1 MESNLASA
9 WPYFIGGI
17 FSLCVIASW
26 QALRHTRRYNVTE
39 TEALEYIA
47 GKLKRS
53 QDLDSA
59 EEDEQGRILEEMD
72 AEESAGEEGPADNAD
87 DAKSGAEEKTEAA
100 GEKKNEEKKMPPRLM
115 PIETLLEGL
124 SRRTVIADRLELIK
138 RMRES
143 QVKVSLSALQQMT
156 LAREAS
162 SKSLSLP
169 SYAASLSMMLG
180 LLGTVIGLAIMVQQ
194 IDLGLPA
201 DVRSV
206 TLNSWMA
213 SIAHIRGVLDG
224 MRTAFSATMAGI
236 TSAIILS
243 WLNHRLGHAQS
254 AFLNRLDRF
263 TTEDLFPATVPA
275 TEDDSLLEKVS
286 LQLETSFSRLDDIT
300 RNNQETLV
308 ELNAIE
314 KGFVEIV
321 GTIRDSNRAE
331 TSERIQTLIGK
342 TSGVIE
348 QVADLNKSLMTVA
361 ETLPGVVSQVAQ
373 SNQNSLNRMDL
384 MVRSFESQRTQTEQS
399 NMGRIDRLIRA
410 YEQQRSLMSWPLQV
424 KLVFGFLVVSNL
436 ALLGYAIFK

>member
-1 MESNLASA
+1 MESSLASA
-9 WPYFIGGI
+9 WPYFIAGI
-17 FSLCVIASW
+17 FLLCAIASW
-26 QALRHTRRYNVTE
+26 QALRNARRYNVTE

-53 QDLDSA
+53 RELDSA
-59 EEDEQGRILEEMD
+59 EEDKPDRDMKE
-72 AEESAGEEGPADNAD
+72 AEAEAEGEGPAEKAD
-87 DAKSGAEEKTEAA
+87 TEENIAEDEKLETAEEKK
-100 GEKKNEEKKMPPRLM
+100 GKEEKAPERLM
-115 PIETLLEGL
+115 PIEMLLEGL
-124 SRRTVIADRLELIK
+124 SRRTLIADRLELIK

-156 LAREAS
+156 LARETS

-194 IDLGLPA
+194 IDLGLPS
-201 DVRSV
+201 DIKNV
-206 TLNSWMA
+206 TMNSWMA
-213 SIAHIRGVLDG
+213 SIVHIRGVLDG

-243 WLNHRLGHAQS
+243 WLNHRLAHAQS
-254 AFLNRLDRF
+254 AFLDRLDRF

-286 LQLETSFSRLDDIT
+286 LQLETSFSRLDDIA

-331 TSERIQTLIGK
+331 TSERIQNLIGK

-348 QVADLNKSLMTVA
+348 QVADLNKSLMSVTEA
-361 ETLPGVVSQVAQ
+361 LPGVVSQVTQ
-373 SNQNSLNRMDL
+373 SNQNSLNRMDQ
-384 MVRSFESQRTQTEQS
+384 MIRSYESQRTMAEQS
-399 NMGRIDRLIRA
+399 NMGRIDRLICA

-424 KLVFGFLVVSNL
+424 KLVFGFLVASNL

>member
-1 MESNLASA
+1 MENSLASA
-9 WPYFIGGI
+9 WPYFIAGI
-17 FSLCVIASW
+17 FSLCAIASW
-26 QALRHTRRYNVTE
+26 QALRHTRRYRVTE
-39 TEALEYIA
+39 TRALKYIA
-47 GKLKRS
+47 DKLKRS
-53 QDLDSA
+53 QGLNSVEADEQDSVI
-59 EEDEQGRILEEMD
+59 EEDLANEAAMEEETG
-72 AEESAGEEGPADNAD
+72 EENPAGETAIEEEPA
-87 DAKSGAEEKTEAA
+87 EK
-100 GEKKNEEKKMPPRLM
+100 GRNQEKETSTRLV

-169 SYAASLSMMLG
+169 AYAASLSMMLG

-194 IDLGLPA
+194 IDLGLPS
-201 DVRSV
+201 DIRNL

-236 TSAIILS
+236 ASAIILS
-243 WLNHRLGHAQS
+243 WLNHRLAHTQS
-254 AFLNRLDRF
+254 AFLDRFDRF
-263 TTEDLFPATVPA
+263 TTEELLPATVPA

-286 LQLETSFSRLDDIT
+286 LQLETSFGRLDAIA
-300 RNNQETLV
+300 RSNNETLA

-321 GTIRDSNRAE
+321 GTIRDSNKAE
-331 TSERIQTLIGK
+331 TSERIQNLIGK

-348 QVADLNKSLMTVA
+348 HVADLNKSLMAVTEA
-361 ETLPGVVSQVAQ
+361 LPSVVSQVTQ
-373 SNQNSLNRMDL
+373 SNQNSLNRMDQL
-384 MVRSFESQRTQTEQS
+384 IRSYETQRTQAEQS
-399 NMGRIDRLIRA
+399 SMGRIDRLIHA
-410 YEQQRSLMSWPLQV
+410 YEQQRSLMLWPLQV
-424 KLVFGFLVVSNL
+424 KLVFGFLVISNL